1 MARPVARW
9 NGAGKYLSGIVVLC
23 FFLPFFGISCDGVDV
38 LHFSGV
44 DMAAGCAPGG
54 MLVDAASEAG
64 SEKHHGGSMTGGAM
78 GGAQLE
84 GKMDSVDREPLAIVA
99 LASALVVFGAAFQ
112 KKKGARAMAL
122 AFALISVAALG
133 GLYVMETGKL
143 TDSINEKKKPSGK
156 KDIGE
161 EIGKEMTKDT
171 KVEAGSRFG
180 FWVVAFGMLTLA
192 GLAGAA
198 VKQGEDPPEPITT
211 APPPQAPPP
220 MA

>member
-9 NGAGKYLSGIVVLC
+9 NGIGKYLSGLIVLC

-54 MLVDAASEAG
+54 LLVDAANEG
-64 SEKHHGGSMTGGAM
+64 SEKHGGSAKGGI
-78 GGAQLE
+78 E
-84 GKMDSVDREPLAIVA
+84 GKIDNVDREPLAIVA

-112 KKKGARAMAL
+112 KKKGARAIAL
-122 AFALISVAALG
+122 AFALLSAGALG

-143 TDSINEKKKPSGK
+143 TDSIEAKKPGK
-156 KDIGE
+156 KSIGD
-161 EIGKEMTKDT
+161 EMTKDT

-180 FWVVAFGMLTLA
+180 FWVCGFGMLLLA

-198 VKQGEDPPEPITT
+198 VKQGEDPPELVVA
-211 APPPQAPPP
+211 APPPP

>member
-1 MARPVARW
+1 MGRPVARW
-9 NGAGKYLSGIVVLC
+9 NGIGKYLSGLIVIC

-54 MLVDAASEAG
+54 MLIDAANEAG
-64 SEKHHGGSMTGGAM
+64 GDKHGGHMSGGSI
-78 GGAQLE
+78 E
-84 GKMDSVDREPLAIVA
+84 GKIDNVDREPLAIVA
-99 LASALVVFGAAFQ
+99 LVSALVVFGAALQ
-112 KKKGARAMAL
+112 KKKGARTLAL
-122 AFALISVAALG
+122 AFAVISVGALG

-143 TDSINEKKKPSGK
+143 GDQIEAQGKKKKGS
-156 KDIGE
+156 IGD
-161 EIGKEMTKDT
+161 EMTKDT

-211 APPPQAPPP
+211 APPPPVA
-220 MA
+220 